1 MAAMGSLELEFQ
13 KWFQTE
19 VRGRIAKG
27 LMGLRDGM
35 RESLAQHIVKD
46 VYNAYQPNQY
56 ERRGDGGGLQAQ
68 AMNAT
73 SHADG
78 SPDGTS
84 YRIYINFA
92 PNGNHPMES
101 DWAEDD
107 VYPVHGDDLIG
118 RIEKWN
124 PRYSY
129 RPRHKRLPS
138 RPFWQNFI
146 SEMVDDGMAEYLF
159 ASAMRAQG
167 DEVIEDGAITRE
179 SGDGNY

>member
-19 VRGRIAKG
+19 IRAKIAKG

-35 RESLAQHIVKD
+35 RESLAQHVVKD
-46 VYNAYQPNQY
+46 VYKAYQPVQY
-56 ERRGDGGGLQAQ
+56 ERRGDNGGLQAQ

-84 YRIYINFA
+84 YRIYISFS
-92 PNGNHPMES
+92 PNGNHSMERE
-101 DWAEDD
+101 WAEDG

-118 RIEKWN
+118 RIENWN

-129 RPRHKRLPS
+129 PPRHRRLPR
-138 RPFWQNFI
+138 RPFWKNFV
-146 SEMVDDGMAEYLF
+146 SAMVDDGMAEHIF
-159 ASAMRAQG
+159 ASAMRELG
-167 DEVIEDGAITRE
+167 EEVIEDGSIVRE
-179 SGDGNY
+179 SGDGDY